1 MHKWLA
7 VPGTL
12 SLAALVLAAVPRPAA
27 AQSDDDLRSERT
39 RGRPDAPGTVYE
51 ISDFQCPYCG
61 EFARQTLPDIEREY
75 VVTGKVKLIFVNMPL
90 PIHPN
95 AEPAAELAMCA
106 ARQHK
111 FWQMHDLLFRHQSQW
126 AELQDPGPYLL
137 SFGDSI
143 HANRAE
149 LQTCLTT
156 KATRALV
163 RSDFDGAVRSGA
175 HSTPT
180 FYIEGGLLEG
190 AQPIE
195 VFRTALDSIIRVKT
209 K

>member
-1 MHKWLA
+1 VTVSKGGL
-7 VPGTL
+7 G
-12 SLAALVLAAVPRPAA
+12 AATVALILMAISSAR
-27 AQSDDDLRSERT
+27 AQQQNDLREERT
-39 RGRPDAPGTVYE
+39 RGSAGAPVTIYE

-61 EFARQTLPDIEREY
+61 EFTRETLPTIEREY
-75 VVTGKVKLIFVNMPL
+75 VATGKVKIVFVNMPL

-126 AELQDPGPYLL
+126 ADLEDPGPYFLAL
-137 SFGDSI
+137 GDSV
-143 HANRAE
+143 HADRAE
-149 LQTCLTT
+149 LQRCLST

-163 RSDFDGAVRSGA
+163 QADYEGAVRSGA
-175 HSTPT
+175 HATPT
-180 FYIEGGLLEG
+180 FYIEGGLLVG
-190 AQPIE
+190 AEPID
-195 VFRTALDSIIRVKT
+195 VFREVLDSIIRTKT